1 MRTARNTSRGAAL
14 AAAFLWGGANA
25 AAQEPRR
32 FDVFAGGGV
41 LHHESSTRTV
51 QVGGGVWV
59 TPHWRVGARLENGGL
74 LGLLSTHLRAP
85 IDDGVDLLVGATPVW
100 YSPGNSFVLPAA
112 EILVSGRTVPR
123 LRVEF
128 GTSFTLLAAGGGF
141 IHWMGRAVYSFD

>member
-1 MRTARNTSRGAAL
+1 MSLSRTVAL
-14 AAAFLWGGANA
+14 AAALLCVGLNA

-41 LHHESSTRTV
+41 LHLGSSTPTV

-100 YSPGNSFVLPAA
+100 YSPGNSFVLPVA
-112 EILVSGRTVPR
+112 EIFVSGRAVPR

-128 GTSFTLLAAGGGF
+128 GAGFTLLAPDGGF

>member
-1 MRTARNTSRGAAL
+1 MIPSRTVALSAAL
-14 AAAFLWGGANA
+14 LCVGFDA

-41 LHHESSTRTV
+41 FRAESSTHTAV

-100 YSPGNSFVLPAA
+100 YSPGNSYVLPAA
-112 EILVSGRTVPR
+112 EILMSGRIVPR
-123 LRVEF
+123 LRVEA
-128 GTSFTLLAAGGGF
+128 GASFTLLSAHGSF
-141 IHWMGRAVYSFD
+141 IQWMGRAVYSFD

>member
-1 MRTARNTSRGAAL
+1 MSPSRTVAL
-14 AAAFLWGGANA
+14 ATALLCVGLDA

-41 LHHESSTRTV
+41 FRAESSAHTAV

-59 TPHWRVGARLENGGL
+59 TPHWRVGARLEDGGF

-85 IDDGVDLLVGATPVW
+85 LDEGVDLLVGVTPVW
-100 YSPGNSFVLPAA
+100 YSPGHSFVLPAP
-112 EILVSGRTVPR
+112 EILVSGRIVPR
-123 LRVEF
+123 LRVEV
-128 GTSFTLLAAGGGF
+128 GTSFTLLAAHGSF

>member
-1 MRTARNTSRGAAL
+1 MSPCRTVALSAAL
-14 AAAFLWGGANA
+14 LCVGLDA

-41 LHHESSTRTV
+41 FRAESSTHTAV

-100 YSPGNSFVLPAA
+100 YSPGNSYVLPAA
-112 EILVSGRTVPR
+112 EILMSGRIVPR
-123 LRVEF
+123 LRVEA
-128 GTSFTLLAAGGGF
+128 GASFTLGGF